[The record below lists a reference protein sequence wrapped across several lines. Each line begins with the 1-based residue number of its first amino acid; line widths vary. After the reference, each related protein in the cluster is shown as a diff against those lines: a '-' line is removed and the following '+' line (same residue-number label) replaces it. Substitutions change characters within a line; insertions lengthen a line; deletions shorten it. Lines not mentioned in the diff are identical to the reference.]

1 MILRLENINAHYG
14 YIHAIKNLSIH
25 VEKGK
30 IVTLLGAN
38 GAGKTSTLKCI
49 SGLLKPTSGKIYYEE
64 NDITSMPVERIVER
78 GIMQSPEGRQVFATL
93 TVLENLKAGAYTLK
107 DKKKVEENMNR
118 VFRYF
123 PRLKERKHQYAGTLS
138 GGEQQ
143 MLAIGRA
150 IMASPKLLILDEPS
164 LGLAPLI
171 VKDIF
176 RIIQEINKEG
186 TTILLVEQNAKQA
199 LGISDYA
206 YVLETGEVVYEGYAK
221 DLENDASVKNAYLGG

>member
-1 MILRLENINAHYG
+1 MLRLENINAHYG